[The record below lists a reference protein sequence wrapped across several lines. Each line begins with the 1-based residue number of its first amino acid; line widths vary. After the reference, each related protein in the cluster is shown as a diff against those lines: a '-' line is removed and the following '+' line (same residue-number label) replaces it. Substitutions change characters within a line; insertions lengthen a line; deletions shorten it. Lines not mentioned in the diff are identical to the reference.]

1 MLGRSKLESFTMNQ
15 VNNISQTT
23 PVQKVVANPIA
34 KQIPADAPPVRASD
48 RLELSGA
55 SHLLAAL
62 KTNDVRTGKITSIRQ
77 QIQDGSYDADGT
89 KLDAASDKLLDDLNQ
104 L

>member
-1 MLGRSKLESFTMNQ
+1 MSQVNNVS

-23 PVQKVVANPIA
+23 PVKKVVANPIQ
-34 KQIPADAPPVRASD
+34 KQIPADATPTRASD

-62 KTNDVRTGKITSIRQ
+62 KTNDVRTDKIASVRQ
-77 QIQDGSYDADGT
+77 AIQDGSYDADGK
-89 KLDAASDKLLDDLNQ
+89 KLDAAADKLLDELGQ
-104 L
+104 G